1 MAQTDRPDLG
11 ELLRVKTGIT
21 NVYFNP
27 PESIRMKYPCIVYER
42 DDIEP
47 KYADNI
53 TYGLFYRY
61 QLTVIDRDPDS
72 AYVEKVAFLPQ
83 CRFVRH
89 FVSDNLSHD
98 IFTIYFK

>member
-1 MAQTDRPDLG
+1 MASRKDLHNRLVEILG
-11 ELLRVKTGIT
+11 SK

-27 PESIRMKYPCIVYER
+27 PESIRMNYPCIVYER

-72 AYVEKVAFLPQ
+72 EYVEKVALLPQ